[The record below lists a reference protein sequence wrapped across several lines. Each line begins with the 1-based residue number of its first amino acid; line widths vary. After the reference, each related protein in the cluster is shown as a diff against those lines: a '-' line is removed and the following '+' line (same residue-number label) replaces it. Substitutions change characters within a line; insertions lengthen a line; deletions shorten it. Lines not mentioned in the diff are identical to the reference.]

1 MATTRL
7 SGRTPDTVHG
17 PVRPALCL
25 VALAVTACAAQPDP
39 IIDTKGVDMAAYRR
53 DLAECRAYSA
63 QVPMATGAAK
73 GAVAGGAYGAAVGSI
88 HGQATEGAGTGAI
101 SGAAW
106 SMLDADR
113 EKQQVVKRCV
123 AGRGYHV
130 LN

>member
-1 MATTRL
+1 MARIPPVGDVPFNRL
-7 SGRTPDTVHG
+7 RAVSLG
-17 PVRPALCL
+17 L
-25 VALAVTACAAQPDP
+25 VAACVSACASQPNP

-53 DLAECRAYSA
+53 DLAECTKYAEEIN
-63 QVPMATGAAK
+63 MAAGAAK
-73 GAVAGGAYGAAVGSI
+73 GAAAGGAYGAAVGSI
-88 HGQATEGAGTGAI
+88 NGRAAEGAGTGAI

-113 EKQQVVKRCV
+113 EKQRVVKRCV

>member
-1 MATTRL
+1 MATI
-7 SGRTPDTVHG
+7 
-17 PVRPALCL
+17 PALTGEQVRTL
-25 VALAVTACAAQPDP
+25 RAVICGLIAASASACASQPNP

-53 DLAECRAYSA
+53 DLAECTKYAEEIH
-63 QVPMATGAAK
+63 MAAGAAK
-73 GAVAGGAYGAAVGSI
+73 GAAAGSAYGAAVGSI
-88 HGQATEGAGTGAI
+88 HGRASEGAGTGAI